1 MMIEILQLI
10 EIGFINYLRMFLS
23 SENSNLNMTKMSTLK
38 EVMSRLVHFVV
49 RAR

>member
-10 EIGFINYLRMFLS
+10 EIGFINYLQEFLS
-23 SENSNLNMTKMSTLK
+23 SENSSLNMTKMSTFK
-38 EVMSRLVHFVV
+38 EVMRCLVHFVV